1 MADRVQRPLVTLP
14 WSEKYY
20 ADAEKAQ
27 AVEDEDRQLRVE
39 MLRQATYPA
48 ETARKAADELMQTT
62 DSVKRAAL
70 MKTLYETT
78 GTATAPGTSLTVPAG
93 TPDEMVD
100 MYVDRQV
107 EKVKFYRQ
115 KAMSE
120 QDPDKRR
127 LMMGIADAGEKS
139 LIAKGKELTQS
150 DFAFESNVREAS
162 RMADDMEN
170 AIRKYGNYETVNPEG
185 SAALGQLPYL
195 FAVALAKV
203 IDPGSVAREGEVEA
217 AKKFAIPMGTSPIEI
232 GINNRFTGPTTATT
246 LAAIQGMRVRLKRR
260 AEDYKSIAGRT
271 VELPASGLEDASQGK
286 QIGQQPV
293 QQAGQPAM
301 QQQPA
306 MSPSGFGGYDP
317 RARKVIQNR

>member
-78 GTATAPGTSLTVPAG
+78 GTATAPGTSLNVPAG

-115 KAMSE
+115 KAMAE

-127 LMMGIADAGEKS
+127 LMIGIADAGEKS

>member
-78 GTATAPGTSLTVPAG
+78 GTATAPGTSLNVPAG

-115 KAMSE
+115 KAMAE

-127 LMMGIADAGEKS
+127 LMIGIADAGEKS

-271 VELPASGLEDASQGK
+271 VELPASGLEDAYQGK
-286 QIGQQPV
+286 QIGQQP
-293 QQAGQPAM
+293 GQPAM
-301 QQQPA
+301 PQQSMQPA

>member
-1 MADRVQRPLVTLP
+1 MADRVQRPLITLP
-14 WSEKYY
+14 WSEKYF
-20 ADAEKAQ
+20 ADAERAQ
-27 AVEDEDRQLRVE
+27 AVDDEDRRLRVE
-39 MLRQATYPA
+39 MLRQKIYPA
-48 ETARKAADELMQTT
+48 DTAQKAAEELMQTT
-62 DSVKRAAL
+62 DEVRRAAL
-70 MKTLYETT
+70 TQTLYETT
-78 GTATAPGTSLTVPAG
+78 GTTTAPGTSISVPAG

-115 KAMSE
+115 KAMAE

-271 VELPASGLEDASQGK
+271 VELPASNLEAVPQ
-286 QIGQQPV
+286 GQQPA

-301 QQQPA
+301 PQQPA